1 PMIIEEPSSPD
12 QPAARPLLADE
23 PVPPGSDIAELVD
36 EMEERVLHGE
46 AEEAQEEK
54 EDTEASDES
63 PEPQDADP
71 SGGKPV

>member
-1 PMIIEEPSSPD
+1 MIIEEPKSSD
-12 QPAARPLLADE
+12 QPAGRPLLADE

-46 AEEAQEEK
+46 AEKAQEEK

-63 PEPQDADP
+63 PEPEDADP